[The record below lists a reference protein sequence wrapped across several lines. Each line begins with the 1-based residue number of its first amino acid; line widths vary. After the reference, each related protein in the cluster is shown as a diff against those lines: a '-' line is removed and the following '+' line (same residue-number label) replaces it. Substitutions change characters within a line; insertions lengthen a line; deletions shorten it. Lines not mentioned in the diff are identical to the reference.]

1 MKEKVFPSFWQVI
14 LIIALMSLSNMI
26 IYAITMWLLAKHN
39 FSTFYQTVQVIAIVL
54 NFIPYI
60 IYLVKKTNTR
70 LIDYLAL
77 PDVTTLIKLIKQK
90 DYRFITFLTNDAP
103 RPLKRR
109 R

>member
-1 MKEKVFPSFWQVI
+1 MKEKVFPNFWQVI

-26 IYAITMWLLAKHN
+26 IYAITMLLLAEHN
-39 FSTFYQTVQVIAIVL
+39 FSTFYQTVQVIAMVL

-70 LIDYLAL
+70 LSDYLAL
-77 PDVTTLIKLIKQK
+77 LDVTTVIKLK
-90 DYRFITFLTNDAP
+90 DYRFITFLTNGTP
-103 RPLKRR
+103 LPLKRR